1 MVVPSCA
8 MKAPATA
15 TAVIFQTLGPSRSA
29 SPPPPGVEPSLLLSC
44 AAAFISVMASTASY
58 LGSARSGPYCV
69 GEQSSRGDG
78 RLFGEDP
85 AQKHIVRL
93 SVGIGTAIAGYQNP
107 VIEVEGLAEGGED
120 NTAGMHACEHKGFDG
135 FRLQNSLEIGPAE
148 GADTMLDNNRLTFDR
163 SNSGV
168 DLRSRTGRLEKPALG
183 KERKSRVARADL
195 RIAGAKGDD
204 DVNDQHVG
212 GPRGGE

>member
-1 MVVPSCA
+1 MA
-8 MKAPATA
+8 EIPA
-15 TAVIFQTLGPSRSA
+15 SRLLPFKNAITHTISLSA
-29 SPPPPGVEPSLLLSC
+29 CTCGVESAAPERLLVSPERSPLQRRS
-44 AAAFISVMASTASY
+44 SH

-69 GEQSSRGDG
+69 AEQSSRGDG

-93 SVGIGTAIAGYQNP
+93 SVGVRTAIAGYRNP

-168 DLRSRTGRLEKPALG
+168 DLRSRTACLKKPVLG
-183 KERKSRVARADL
+183 KDRKYRVARADL
-195 RIAGAKGDD
+195 RVAGAKGDD

>member
-1 MVVPSCA
+1 MVERLACSSAARLRSDTLTIVVLNSG
-8 MKAPATA
+8 MKPPATA
-15 TAVIFQTLGPSRSA
+15 TAVIFQMPGPSRSA
-29 SPPPPGVEPSLLLSC
+29 SPPPPGVEPSLVLSC
-44 AAAFISVMASTASY
+44 VPAVMASTSRY
-58 LGSARSGPYCV
+58 LESARSGPYCV
-69 GEQSSRGDG
+69 GEQRSRGDG
-78 RLFGEDP
+78 SLFREDP

-163 SNSGV
+163 SNSRV

-183 KERKSRVARADL
+183 KERKSRVARVDL
-195 RIAGAKGDD
+195 RIAGA
-204 DVNDQHVG
+204 
-212 GPRGGE
+212 